1 MYLLLTNYG
10 NHLGFLCNSII
21 HNTLCVQ
28 TAPLK
33 KFFAAKLIHNFLISA
48 VN

>member
-10 NHLGFLCNSII
+10 NHLSFLCNSIN
-21 HNTLCVQ
+21 NTPCVQ

-33 KFFAAKLIHNFLISA
+33 KFFAAKSIHNFLISA